1 MNFQSTHD
9 AFVVGVAYGIVG
21 GVFFALFTM
30 VVVFLFVVYR
40 QEARREAR
48 GK

>member
-9 AFVVGVAYGIVG
+9 AFVVGAGFGIIG
-21 GVFFALFTM
+21 GIFFTVFTM
-30 VVVFLFVVYR
+30 VVVFVFVVYR
-40 QEARREAR
+40 QEAR